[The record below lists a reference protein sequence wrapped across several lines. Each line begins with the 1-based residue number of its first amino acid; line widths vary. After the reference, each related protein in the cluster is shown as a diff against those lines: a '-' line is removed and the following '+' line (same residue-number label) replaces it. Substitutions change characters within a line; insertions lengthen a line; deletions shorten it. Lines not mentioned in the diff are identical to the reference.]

1 MTNPKL
7 HILGLKKE
15 KRLAWLFV
23 LPTLTLV
30 VGVYAYP
37 ILTTL
42 VYSVTSI
49 DIATYTIREFA
60 GLRNFQYIISNEFF
74 SPTLIRTIYFG
85 MMVVV
90 MTILL
95 AIGVSLLININF
107 KGNKFLKIIILL
119 PWAVPPVVSGVMW
132 SQMFQYEFGFIN
144 KVIKIFGGQGDTIWL
159 GSPTLALHVLI
170 ITEIW
175 RWLPFATLFIF
186 AAMQTI
192 PRSVIEAAAI
202 DGAGYFKTVK
212 GVILPIIVPGII
224 PVAIFLFVS
233 AMKAFDT
240 IFVLTAGGP
249 RSGTT
254 TLNYLVYL
262 QGFQQFKFGRAAAT
276 AYILTFVI
284 LVVIFTMFL
293 LNRLMSQRRSM
304 NA

>member
-1 MTNPKL
+1 MTTTKL

-15 KRLAWLFV
+15 KRTAWLFV
-23 LPTLTLV
+23 LPTLILITC
-30 VGVYAYP
+30 VYAYP
-37 ILTTL
+37 IITTL
-42 VYSVTSI
+42 VYSVTTI
-49 DIATYTIREFA
+49 DISTYTIKEFA

-74 SPTLIRTIYFG
+74 NRTLVRTIYFG
-85 MMVVV
+85 LMVVV
-90 MTILL
+90 VTILL
-95 AIGVSLLININF
+95 AIGVSLLINIDF
-107 KGNKFLKIIILL
+107 KGNKILKILILL

-132 SQMFQYEFGFIN
+132 SQMFQYEYGFIN
-144 KVIKIFGGQGDTIWL
+144 KIIKIFGGAGDTIWL

-186 AAMQTI
+186 AALQTI
-192 PRSVIEAAAI
+192 PHSVIEAAAL
-202 DGAGYFKTVK
+202 DGAGYIKTVK
-212 GVILPIIVPGII
+212 EVILPIIFPGVI
-224 PVAIFLFVS
+224 PVGIFLFVS

-276 AYILTFVI
+276 AYILTFII
-284 LVVIFTMFL
+284 LVVIFVVFT
-293 LNRLMSQRRSM
+293 LNRLMSKRRLI
-304 NA
+304 ND

>member
-1 MTNPKL
+1 MTNPRL

-15 KRLAWLFV
+15 KRTAWLFV
-23 LPTLTLV
+23 LPTLLLV
-30 VGVYAYP
+30 VCVYAYP
-37 ILTTL
+37 IITTL
-42 VYSVTSI
+42 VYSVTTI
-49 DIATYTIREFA
+49 DIATYTIREFV

-85 MMVVV
+85 LMVVV
-90 MTILL
+90 LTILL
-95 AIGVSLLININF
+95 AIGVSLLINIDF
-107 KGNKFLKIIILL
+107 RGNKILKILILL

-132 SQMFQYEFGFIN
+132 SQMFQYEYGLIN
-144 KVIKIFGGQGDTIWL
+144 KIIKIFGGQGDTIWL

-186 AAMQTI
+186 AALQTI
-192 PRSVIEAAAI
+192 PRSVIEAAAL

-212 GVILPIIVPGII
+212 NVILPIITPGII

-262 QGFQQFKFGRAAAT
+262 QGFQQFKFGRSAAT

-284 LVVIFTMFL
+284 LVVIFMMFL
-293 LNRLMSQRRSM
+293 LSRLMSQRRSM